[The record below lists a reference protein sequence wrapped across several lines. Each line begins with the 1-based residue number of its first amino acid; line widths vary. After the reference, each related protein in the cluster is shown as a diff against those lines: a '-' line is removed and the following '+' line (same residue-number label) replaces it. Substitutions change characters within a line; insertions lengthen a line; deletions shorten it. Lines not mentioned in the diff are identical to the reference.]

1 MLTVYEKAAAI
12 AAKLESIAWEIELT
26 PEMVLKK
33 ASIQE
38 INFYYYHIFGG
49 EG

>member
-1 MLTVYEKAAAI
+1 MLTIYEKAAAI
-12 AAKLESIAWEIELT
+12 AAKLEKLAWEIELT

-38 INFYYYHIFGG
+38 INFYYAHICGG